1 MSAMN
6 GASTKQIQRF
16 WLRQN
21 DEQEHTKT
29 NTPGLRSETWGTRL
43 LGWGHVAVSPGEE
56 GGEVG
61 LGVVAVGVLA
71 EGEVA
76 GDE

>member
-1 MSAMN
+1 MYVIALF
-6 GASTKQIQRF
+6 G
-16 WLRQN
+16 
-21 DEQEHTKT
+21 
-29 NTPGLRSETWGTRL
+29 G
-43 LGWGHVAVSPGEE
+43 GWCHIAAGPGEE

-71 EGEVA
+71 KGEVA